1 MKAMSKMGDLMFIF
15 LTIAYGLFSIM
26 EVYVL
31 ITMISYDYKAWKEK
45 KKKKKEEERRRKIED
60 KFKNRKLTD

>member
-15 LTIAYGLFSIM
+15 LTIAYGLFGIM

-31 ITMISYDYKAWKEK
+31 ITMISYDYKAW
-45 KKKKKEEERRRKIED
+45 KKKKEEERRRKIED

>member
-1 MKAMSKMGDLMFIF
+1 MKAMRKMNILVSF
-15 LTIAYGLFSIM
+15 LIIAYVLFIIM
-26 EVYVL
+26 ELYVL

-45 KKKKKEEERRRKIED
+45 KKEKKEEERRRQIED

>member
-1 MKAMSKMGDLMFIF
+1 MKVMRKMSNLNVIL
-15 LTIAYGLFSIM
+15 LTIEYGLLGIV
-26 EVYVL
+26 ELYIL
-31 ITMISYDYKAWKEK
+31 ITMASYDYKAWKEK

>member
-1 MKAMSKMGDLMFIF
+1 MKVMRKMSILVSF
-15 LTIAYGLFSIM
+15 LTIAYVLFIIM
-26 EVYVL
+26 ELYVL

-45 KKKKKEEERRRKIED
+45 KKEKKEEERRRQIED